1 MKQFTDDNT
10 NGSTGAFL
18 TGVFAGAVVGAGL
31 ALWFA
36 PKSGVE
42 MREQLN
48 DSARDMGQRVSKT
61 VNDLSD
67 RGRDMFDRARD
78 VVSTAGDQL
87 DKVTADAAKTLE
99 RGRRGMQNVAN
110 AAASAAE
117 RS

>member
-1 MKQFTDDNT
+1 MKQFSDDNGS
-10 NGSTGAFL
+10 GSTGAFL

-42 MREQLN
+42 MREDLTG
-48 DSARDMGQRVSKT
+48 SAREMGKRVSKT

-67 RGRDMFDRARD
+67 RGREVFDRARE
-78 VVSTAGDQL
+78 VVTTAGEEI
-87 DKVTADAAKTLE
+87 DKATADAAKTLE
-99 RGRRGMQNVAN
+99 RGRRGMHNVAN
-110 AAASAAE
+110 AAANAAE